1 MKKSLQIILS
11 FHGHDQYRPEI
22 RNLGLSSKDN
32 FNKVLNIV
40 ICYNSIHE
48 ISFLGTFFIFNSVN
62 ILKNIITTLLLYFV
76 VCFLLFFI
84 IFTLLFEV
92 YTCFFLLNLTGI
104 HVPIYVACVCF

>member
-1 MKKSLQIILS
+1 
-11 FHGHDQYRPEI
+11 
-22 RNLGLSSKDN
+22 
-32 FNKVLNIV
+32 
-40 ICYNSIHE
+40 
-48 ISFLGTFFIFNSVN
+48 VN